1 MERYFF
7 SPIGEAL
14 VRGIF
19 QEIHSLEKGDK

>member
-1 MERYFF
+1 MENIF

-19 QEIHSLEKGDK
+19 QEIHSLEKGEK